1 MIYVTASF
9 HPKNYDHYRFSNES
23 GKRIWRRK
31 VKTWKL
37 KTCLMICLQG
47 VVLLGGLLAAAHTPA
62 DSKSRQAKDQP
73 AGHLIHSLQGPN
85 LYRFYC
91 ASCHGTDARGNGPA
105 APALIAK
112 VPDLTTIA
120 QRNGG
125 NFPRDRVRRI
135 IAGDEDIIAHGTRE
149 MPVWG
154 PIFHQVEE
162 DRDYGNI
169 RLQNL
174 AEYLQS
180 LQKK

>member
-1 MIYVTASF
+1 
-9 HPKNYDHYRFSNES
+9 
-23 GKRIWRRK
+23 

-37 KTCLMICLQG
+37 KTWLMICLQG
-47 VVLLGGLLAAAHTPA
+47 LVLLGGLLAAAHTPA
-62 DSKSRQAKDQP
+62 DGKSPQAKDQP
-73 AGHLIHSLQGPN
+73 AGPLIHSLQGPD
-85 LYRFYC
+85 LYRSYC
-91 ASCHGTDARGNGPA
+91 ASCHGLDAQGNGPVA
-105 APALIAK
+105 SALTAK

-125 NFPRDRVRRI
+125 TFPRDRVRRI
-135 IAGDEDIIAHGTRE
+135 IAGDEGITAHGSRE

-169 RLQNL
+169 RLKNL